1 MLTVIIPFFL
11 HFHNTLLHFYH
22 SDILGGHRA
31 FTQNNVPD
39 LCYLRGGQSVAGG
52 HDGQISPAG
61 LQKAQAVR
69 EAFGFDQRF
78 DLIFRIEIFQVSGQ
92 LLRVGF
98 LFLGGEVGA
107 FERFLDGIQCG
118 IVGFF
123 PLEAGFFKNL
133 EPESFATLTS
143 CASP

>member
-31 FTQNNVPD
+31 FTQNDVPD
-39 LCYLRGGQSVAGG
+39 LCHLRGSQSVAGG
-52 HDGQISPAG
+52 HDGQISPAR

-78 DLIFRIEIFQVSGQ
+78 DLIFRIEVLQVSGQ
-92 LLRVGF
+92 LLELLSVF
-98 LFLGGEVGA
+98 WMVSSAASWA
-107 FERFLDGIQCG
+107 FSRLRR
-118 IVGFF
+118 
-123 PLEAGFFKNL
+123 ASSKNL

>member
-1 MLTVIIPFFL
+1 MRLLYL
-11 HFHNTLLHFYH
+11 HHR
-22 SDILGGHRA
+22 DILGGHRA
-31 FTQNNVPD
+31 FTQNDVPD
-39 LCYLRGGQSVAGG
+39 LCYLRGSQSVAGG

-78 DLIFRIEIFQVSGQ
+78 DLIFRIEVFQVSGQ

-118 IVGFF
+118 M
-123 PLEAGFFKNL
+123 

>member
-31 FTQNNVPD
+31 FTQNDVPN
-39 LCYLRGGQSVAGG
+39 LCYLRGSQSVAGG
-52 HDGQISPAG
+52 HDGQISPAR

-78 DLIFRIEIFQVSGQ
+78 DLIFRIEEPEQQ
-92 LLRVGF
+92 GF
-98 LFLGGEVGA
+98 LL
-107 FERFLDGIQCG
+107 
-118 IVGFF
+118 
-123 PLEAGFFKNL
+123 PPPAGR
-133 EPESFATLTS
+133 
-143 CASP
+143 

>member
-31 FTQNNVPD
+31 FTQNDVPD

-52 HDGQISPAG
+52 HDGQISPTG

-78 DLIFRIEIFQVSGQ
+78 DLIFRIEVFQVSGQ
-92 LLRVGF
+92 LPRVGF

-118 IVGFF
+118 IVGFSR
-123 PLEAGFFKNL
+123 LRRASSKNL

>member
-11 HFHNTLLHFYH
+11 HFHNTLLHFHH

-31 FTQNNVPD
+31 FTQNDVPD

-78 DLIFRIEIFQVSGQ
+78 DLIFRIEVFQVSGQ
-92 LLRVGF
+92 LPRV
-98 LFLGGEVGA
+98 E
-107 FERFLDGIQCG
+107 
-118 IVGFF
+118 GFF
-123 PLEAGFFKNL
+123 SSAERLELLSVF
-133 EPESFATLTS
+133 
-143 CASP
+143 